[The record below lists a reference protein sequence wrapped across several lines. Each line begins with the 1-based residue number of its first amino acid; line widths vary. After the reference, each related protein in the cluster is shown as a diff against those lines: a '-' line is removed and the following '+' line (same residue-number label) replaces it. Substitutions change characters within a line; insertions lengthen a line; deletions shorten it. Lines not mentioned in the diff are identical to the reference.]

1 MHHHVAWR
9 AGISRISVPLE
20 HCLRAGAGPHRRRA
34 RGQIALSGTCHSGR
48 PSASRGPTPVARRA
62 PSRCMPA
69 EHCNS
74 PAHTRWGC
82 RQSSVLA
89 ARQDRPSPWRRGAQA
104 PLRAPMAH
112 PAGRWGKNLC
122 DHGARS
128 EVRAEH
134 RTEHLAASASQIEA
148 PCSTGLG
155 LVRYRTQKSPRPR
168 STERKSKYA
177 GTPSAL
183 LVQRPLN
190 LGVSRGCGSARPDLS
205 CGTTESAVTAC
216 SRTVAFGCG
225 GSSSRSAC
233 TAGEAGAAGSVR
245 VASVHRAS
253 LD

>member
-48 PSASRGPTPVARRA
+48 PSASRGPTPAARRA

-134 RTEHLAASASQIEA
+134 RTEHLAASASQIDCNRSGA
-148 PCSTGLG
+148 PH
-155 LVRYRTQKSPRPR
+155 Q
-168 STERKSKYA
+168 E
-177 GTPSAL
+177 SAL
-183 LVQRPLN
+183 LDRARPCPVPYPEIAAAKVDREEIKVRRDAQRPARAAPSQS
-190 LGVSRGCGSARPDLS
+190 GCESRVRQ
-205 CGTTESAVTAC
+205 
-216 SRTVAFGCG
+216 R
-225 GSSSRSAC
+225 
-233 TAGEAGAAGSVR
+233 EA
-245 VASVHRAS
+245 
-253 LD
+253 